1 MAAENEPENNRRI
14 SIPNIPTAAVRW
26 YLAVFNALTLYL
38 AVTNTLFAVAR
49 ENAVGWQAIQY
60 IATGELLKAGGVAL
74 IASPTIAE
82 AIRMVLA
89 GIWQERRLRKA
100 RQEGREEGRAE
111 GVKEGE
117 ARANRRWAE
126 WNQRREEAEA
136 KGEVFTEPPPPEP
149 NRRD

>member
-1 MAAENEPENNRRI
+1 MAAENEPEHNRRI

-26 YLAVFNALTLYL
+26 YLVVFNILTLYL
-38 AVTNTLFAVAR
+38 AVTNTLFAVER

-126 WNQRREEAEA
+126 WNQRRKEAEA

>member
-1 MAAENEPENNRRI
+1 MVDRNEPESRRRI

-26 YLAVFNALTLYL
+26 YLAVFNLLTIYL
-38 AVTNTLFAVAR
+38 AVTNTLFAVAM

-89 GIWQERRLRKA
+89 GIWAERRMRKA

-126 WNQRREEAEA
+126 WNRRRRESES
-136 KGEVFTEPPPPEP
+136 KGDLFTEPEP
-149 NRRD
+149 SDA